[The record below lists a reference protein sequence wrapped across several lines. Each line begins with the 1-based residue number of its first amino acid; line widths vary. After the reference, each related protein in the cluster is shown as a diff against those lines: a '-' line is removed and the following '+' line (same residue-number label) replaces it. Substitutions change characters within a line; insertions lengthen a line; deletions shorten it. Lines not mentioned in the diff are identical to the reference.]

1 MGFGFRKSF
10 KLAPGLKVNLSK
22 RGAGVSLGGKGLTHS
37 IGTSGRRTTVSAP
50 GTGLSYTARHGSG
63 GSQSSRGGS
72 ALSTIIL
79 LIGLV
84 ALLVWLF
91 T

>member
-37 IGTSGRRTTVSAP
+37 IGASGRRTTVSAS
-50 GTGLSYTARHGSG
+50 GTGLSYTTTHKGSRRTEQRSGSG
-63 GSQSSRGGS
+63 IFGTLVLLGLAA
-72 ALSTIIL
+72 ALFWYF
-79 LIGLV
+79 G
-84 ALLVWLF
+84 
-91 T
+91 